1 MSQQPYGPP
10 PQLQPPAPQ
19 PRPRPAG
26 GLAVAIILALAVGIL
41 LDMVN
46 ITQWQA
52 LRGDVRELTIGEA
65 TDRLAQLSAL
75 GWVDTLLVWGTTVI
89 WIVMLLRMRGNI
101 ELRTP
106 GMIQWKKETLVALFV
121 VPVVFGLASA
131 VLPALFLPA
140 MLVSLA
146 SGIALII
153 VVNEIWRLGH
163 PLRPGPT
170 SVLVIAWGVVGILD
184 ELFLTLASRWWYW
197 EMLDMASDR
206 EAGGD
211 RELVSTDFIP
221 VSNAMS
227 VAYILDA
234 LLCVVAI
241 LMVWRLAMKHN
252 EGLRTP

>member
-19 PRPRPAG
+19 PRPRPVG
-26 GLAVAIILALAVGIL
+26 GLVIAITLALVAGIL
-41 LDMVN
+41 LNMVN

-52 LRGDVRELTIGEA
+52 LRGDVRELTISEA
-65 TDRLAQLSAL
+65 ADRLVQLSAL
-75 GWVDTLLVWGTTVI
+75 GWVDTLLVWGTAVI
-89 WIVMLLRMRGNI
+89 WIVILLRMRGNI

-106 GMIQWKKETLVALFV
+106 GMLQWKKETLVALFV
-121 VPVVFGLASA
+121 VPVVLGLASA
-131 VLPALFLPA
+131 VLPALFIPA
-140 MLVSLA
+140 TLVRLA
-146 SGIALII
+146 SDVALII

-163 PLRPGPT
+163 PRRPGPT
-170 SVLVIAWGVVGILD
+170 SVLVIVWGVVGILD
-184 ELFLTLASRWWYW
+184 ELFFTLASQWWYG
-197 EMLDMASDR
+197 EMLDMAFDR

-227 VAYILDA
+227 VACILDA
-234 LLCVVAI
+234 LMCVVAI
-241 LMVWRLAMKHN
+241 LMVWRLATKHN